1 MVWEKVLGKVWGK
14 VREMVWEKVQGMVQ
28 GMVWI
33 GGSEGG
39 PPFLNFMQ
47 FFGKFGKIVCW
58 CPSPGGLI
66 PLLRRILDPP
76 LVWGMDWG
84 MVWEKVQAKVWGK
97 VPANA
102 L

>member
-28 GMVWI
+28 GMVWS

-39 PPFLNFMQ
+39 APLSQ
-47 FFGKFGKIVCW
+47 FHAVFRKIWQNRMSV
-58 CPSPGGLI
+58 PLPRRVGT
-66 PLLRRILDPP
+66 LLRRILDPP

-84 MVWEKVQAKVWGK
+84 MVWEKVQTKVWGK
-97 VPANA
+97 VR
-102 L
+102 